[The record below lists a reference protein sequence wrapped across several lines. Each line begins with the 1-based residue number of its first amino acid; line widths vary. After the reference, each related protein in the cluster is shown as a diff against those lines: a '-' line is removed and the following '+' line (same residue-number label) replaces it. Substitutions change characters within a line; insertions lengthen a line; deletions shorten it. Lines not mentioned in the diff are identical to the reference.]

1 MFLYVYEYALI
12 DHFQSLSSIP
22 SLEYKQYTEDTMI
35 NRTTGWFPCP
45 VCVRP
50 LDVRTTKKKKPY
62 VVCSM
67 CGVQVFVR
75 ERAGIEMFE
84 RLVEQGL
91 KADILTR
98 IGQLEQ
104 RYKLT
109 CPDCAKPFWANVEW
123 VETNR
128 LSGKV
133 SGYRCP
139 ERNCQGVVPI
149 GERLATPTDPSPK
162 TSK

>member
-1 MFLYVYEYALI
+1 
-12 DHFQSLSSIP
+12 
-22 SLEYKQYTEDTMI
+22 MI
-35 NRTTGWFPCP
+35 IRTTGWFPCP
-45 VCVRP
+45 VCVKP

-67 CGVQVFVR
+67 CGVQLFVR

-84 RLVEQGL
+84 RLVEKGL

-109 CPDCAKPFWANVEW
+109 CPDCAKPFWANAER
-123 VETNR
+123 VETYR
-128 LSGKV
+128 LTGKV
-133 SGYRCP
+133 TGYRCP

-149 GERLATPTDPSPK
+149 GERSATPTDLSPK
-162 TSK
+162 NE